1 MKKKEEEKLKAK
13 ARRISITEGSAYSVS
28 EGFGIRNIIPYALAL
43 GANNKH
49 IGFLSSI
56 PGFLGTFSQ
65 LYALK
70 LMSKVSR
77 KKIAFYG
84 ALFQAVMWLPIIL
97 LGILF
102 FFFNINHSLIPALL
116 IFIYTLVVL
125 FGSFFGPAWSSWM
138 KDLVSNNQGKYFGR
152 RNKIC
157 GFIALVSMLIA
168 GFILDYFKKTKL
180 VYGFMII
187 FGVAFLFRG
196 VSSFLFLK
204 KYEPEIKYEK
214 GYYFSFFQ
222 FVKAMTKNN
231 FGRFVLYVS
240 LIQFAT
246 AISSPFLAVYM
257 LNYLKFDYTTY
268 TIIAISS
275 SFASIL
281 FMTFWGRFA
290 DKYGNIKL
298 IKITGFIIPIIPILW
313 LISPLFLSHVNLVLY
328 LIIIEAFS
336 GIVWAGFNLSSS
348 NFVYDAVTRQRMGL
362 CVAYFNILNGV
373 GIFFG
378 AIIGGFISSAD
389 FTFFGLQ
396 PILFILLLGGIIR
409 LIIFLIMVPKISEV
423 KKVRKFKL
431 KDMKE
436 KVLTLPFYILK
447 EFEMHIKP
455 PRPT

>member
-1 MKKKEEEKLKAK
+1 MFLNNCKMKKKEEEKLKAK
-13 ARRISITEGSAYSVS
+13 ARSISIKEGSAYSVS
-28 EGFGIRNIIPYALAL
+28 EGFGLRNITPYALAL

-56 PGFLGTFSQ
+56 PGLLGTLSQ

-70 LMSKVSR
+70 LMTKISR

-84 ALFQAVMWLPIIL
+84 ALLQAVMWLPIIF

-102 FFFNINHSLIPALL
+102 FFFNIDHSLIPTLL

-138 KDLVSNNQGKYFGR
+138 KDIVSNNQGKYFGR

-157 GFIALVSMLIA
+157 GFVALVSMMIA

-180 VYGFMII
+180 IYGFMII
-187 FGVAFLFRG
+187 FGIAFLFRAI
-196 VSSFLFLK
+196 SSFLFLK

-214 GYYFSFFQ
+214 KYYFSFFQ
-222 FVKAMTKNN
+222 FIKAMAKNN

-246 AISSPFLAVYM
+246 AISSPFIAVYM
-257 LNYLKFDYTTY
+257 LNHLKFDY
-268 TIIAISS
+268 I
-275 SFASIL
+275 
-281 FMTFWGRFA
+281 TF
-290 DKYGNIKL
+290 
-298 IKITGFIIPIIPILW
+298 TIIPILW
-313 LISPLFLSHVNLVLY
+313 LVSPLFSGRINLVLY
-328 LIIIEAFS
+328 LLVIEAFS
-336 GIVWAGFNLSSS
+336 GIVWAGFNLSSA

-362 CVAYFNILNGV
+362 CVAYFNILNGM

-389 FTFFGLQ
+389 FTFFGLS
-396 PILFILLLGGIIR
+396 PILFILLLGGIAR
-409 LIIFLIMVPKISEV
+409 VIISLIMAPKISEV
-423 KKVRKFKL
+423 KKVKKFKL
-431 KDMKE
+431 KDAKE
-436 KVLTLPFYILK
+436 KTLKLPFYILK

-455 PRPT
+455 PR

>member
-13 ARRISITEGSAYSVS
+13 ARSISIKEGSAYSVS
-28 EGFGIRNIIPYALAL
+28 EGFGLRNITPYALAL

-56 PGFLGTFSQ
+56 PGLLGTLSQ

-70 LMSKVSR
+70 LMAKISR

-84 ALFQAVMWLPIIL
+84 ALLQAVMWLPIIF

-102 FFFNINHSLIPALL
+102 FFFNIDHSLIPTLL

-138 KDLVSNNQGKYFGR
+138 KDIVSNNQGKYFGR

-157 GFIALVSMLIA
+157 GFVALVSMMIA

-180 VYGFMII
+180 IYGFIII
-187 FGVAFLFRG
+187 FGIAFLFRAI
-196 VSSFLFLK
+196 SSFLFLK

-214 GYYFSFFQ
+214 KYYFSFFQ
-222 FVKAMTKNN
+222 FIKAMAKNN

-257 LNYLKFDYTTY
+257 LNYLKFDYITF
-268 TIIAISS
+268 TIITISS
-275 SFASIL
+275 SLASIL

-298 IKITGFIIPIIPILW
+298 IKIMGFIIPIIPILW
-313 LISPLFLSHVNLVLY
+313 LVSPLFSGRFNFVFY
-328 LIIIEAFS
+328 LLIIEAFS
-336 GIVWAGFNLSSS
+336 GIVWAGFNLSSA

-362 CVAYFNILNGV
+362 CVAYFNILNGL

-378 AIIGGFISSAD
+378 AIIGGFISSAN
-389 FTFFGLQ
+389 FTFFGLS
-396 PILFILLLGGIIR
+396 PILFILLLGGIAR
-409 LIIFLIMVPKISEV
+409 LIISLIMAPKISEV
-423 KKVRKFKL
+423 KKVKKFKL
-431 KDMKE
+431 KDAKE
-436 KVLTLPFYILK
+436 KTLKLPFYILK

-455 PRPT
+455 PR